1 MHPSFLLPPSRYYEA
16 SDRARRF
23 GAPTNAANASGAS
36 KGALEGAS
44 KGRRSP
50 SGRALNDIGGD
61 HASPAEIVLDAAD
74 KIRFDAVE
82 EMKGRGKK
90 SDDIAV
96 IVVTMNRFWES
107 EIERRQDDI
116 KRIREEEGG
125 WAACPKCTA
134 LNPGVGAG
142 GVGAGA
148 VGSGIVCY
156 RCGATFT
163 GGEG

>member
-1 MHPSFLLPPSRYYEA
+1 MCTSHPSFLLSPSFFLLPPSSLLPPSFFLLPPSRYYEA
-16 SDRARRF
+16 SDRARKF
-23 GAPTNAANASGAS
+23 GAPANTANTANAANAANASGAS
-36 KGALEGAS
+36 Q
-44 KGRRSP
+44 GRRSP

-107 EIERRQDDI
+107 EMAEDLFASR
-116 KRIREEEGG
+116 
-125 WAACPKCTA
+125 T
-134 LNPGVGAG
+134 
-142 GVGAGA
+142 
-148 VGSGIVCY
+148 
-156 RCGATFT
+156 
-163 GGEG
+163 